1 MVKSGKAWEYSDVHW
16 LVRVVHL
23 WDDHRTLEVL
33 EGALLAVGVVEDV
46 DVDVDVAQD
55 GEDDH
60 DHMELPLV
68 P

>member
-1 MVKSGKAWEYSDVHW
+1 MG
-16 LVRVVHL
+16 
-23 WDDHRTLEVL
+23 DDHRTLEVL
-33 EGALLAVGVVEDV
+33 EGALLAAGVVV
-46 DVDVDVAQD
+46 DVDVDVARE

>member
-1 MVKSGKAWEYSDVHW
+1 MG
-16 LVRVVHL
+16 
-23 WDDHRTLEVL
+23 DDHRTLEAL

-60 DHMELPLV
+60 DHMELPPV

>member
-1 MVKSGKAWEYSDVHW
+1 MG
-16 LVRVVHL
+16 
-23 WDDHRTLEVL
+23 DDHRTLEAL
-33 EGALLAVGVVEDV
+33 EGALLAAGVVV
-46 DVDVDVAQD
+46 DVDVDVARE

>member
-1 MVKSGKAWEYSDVHW
+1 MGG
-16 LVRVVHL
+16 
-23 WDDHRTLEVL
+23 DHRTLEAL
-33 EGALLAVGVVEDV
+33 EGALLAAGVEEDV
-46 DVDVDVAQD
+46 DVAEE